1 MSVPQDSN
9 IFLSLGKPVKDEYGR
24 LIGEVVSFT
33 VKPNGEVE
41 HVYIRRSDGAFTKYP
56 AGNLKFNGSEVIYI
70 SDIKAETAS
79 FCDQIPLIWRKD
91 QALKELYEKKKI
103 SPEVYED
110 LHNSF
115 EGALNQLKTEAQALL
130 ERIDKEIERC
140 NKEIKELNY
149 ALVHLEV
156 EHEIGEVGD
165 PSYQIAFST
174 IQECLKRANIEKE
187 DLESMRN
194 KLSNIL
200 LGETVHRPFA
210 KETGES
216 IATEPSLPEP
226 PVVVYVKEAGES
238 SI

>member
-1 MSVPQDSN
+1 MAHDSN
-9 IFLSLGKPVKDEYGR
+9 IFLSLGKPVRDEYGR
-24 LIGEVVSFT
+24 LIGEVVSFA

-41 HVYIRRSDGAFTKYP
+41 HVYLRRSDGNFAKYP
-56 AGNLKFNGSEVIYI
+56 AANITFNGSDVIYI
-70 SDIKAETAS
+70 SNIKTETNI
-79 FCDQIPLIWRKD
+79 FCNQIPLLWRKD

-130 ERIDKEIERC
+130 ERIDREIERC

-156 EHEIGEVGD
+156 EHEIGEID
-165 PSYQIAFST
+165 EPSYHTAFVSL
-174 IQECLKRANIEKE
+174 QECLKRVSLEKT
-187 DLESMRN
+187 DLEGLRS

-200 LGETVHRPFA
+200 LGETVSA
-210 KETGES
+210 KETIE
-216 IATEPSLPEP
+216 APTPVPTSLPEP
-226 PVVVYVKEAGES
+226 PVIVYVKEAGES
-238 SI
+238 SL

>member
-1 MSVPQDSN
+1 MPQDSN

-33 VKPNGEVE
+33 VKPNGGVE
-41 HVYIRRSDGAFTKYP
+41 HAYVRRSDGTFTRYP

-70 SDIKAETAS
+70 SDIKAGTAA

-130 ERIDKEIERC
+130 ENVDKEIERC
-140 NKEIKELNY
+140 NREIKELNY

-156 EHEIGEVGD
+156 EHEIGEVDD

-174 IQECLKRANIEKE
+174 IQECLKRANMEKE
-187 DLESMRN
+187 DLESMRS

-200 LGETVHRPFA
+200 LGETIHEPFA
-210 KETGES
+210 KEKV
-216 IATEPSLPEP
+216 EPSASEPTNLPEP